1 MMTHKTSSLNLTEAC
16 WETPILVHDREEDR
30 NDNIC
35 FDRDFNPIKAFR
47 IYSTLRFKNHL
58 KEATNTNPFVSYITE
73 AFARRPQLQLHVV
86 DG

>member
-1 MMTHKTSSLNLTEAC
+1 MSLIKAEIKIPL
-16 WETPILVHDREEDR
+16 EEWS
-30 NDNIC
+30 